1 MSSISGNLCIQL
13 FLPVFITCI
22 SHSSLF
28 LKLVTLGL
36 INGVEFVNLTVILP
50 YFPIINKTLP

>member
-36 INGVEFVNLTVILP
+36 INEVEFVNLTVILP
-50 YFPIINKTLP
+50 